1 MDGCGS
7 RLGSHGEEG
16 PVGRKTMR
24 RGVGIGLV
32 TVFTIMLWISWAG
45 AGDAAKGKTSFD
57 QICASCHGPGG
68 KGDGAAA
75 AALNPKP
82 RDLSNKAYVSG
93 LKDDYIKK
101 LIKEG
106 GQSVGKSPLM
116 PPLGG
121 ALKDDDIENVITY
134 VRSLGK

>member
-1 MDGCGS
+1 
-7 RLGSHGEEG
+7 
-16 PVGRKTMR
+16 MR
-24 RGVGIGLV
+24 RGVLIALV
-32 TVFTIMLWISWAG
+32 TVFTITLWIGWAG

>member
-1 MDGCGS
+1 
-7 RLGSHGEEG
+7 
-16 PVGRKTMR
+16 MR
-24 RGVGIGLV
+24 RWVETGLV
-32 TVFTIMLWISWAG
+32 MIFTIALWVGLAA
-45 AGDAAKGKTSFD
+45 AGDAAKGKASFD
-57 QICASCHGPGG
+57 QICASCHGPAG

-82 RDLSNKAYVSG
+82 RDLSNKTYVSG

-106 GQSVGKSPLM
+106 GQAVGKSPLM